1 MNVEYLASSV
11 GTDTVV
17 RMSPAD
23 ADRLGVA
30 VGLVPELPVVDHV
43 LGEVVVGAIEDVW
56 DGEADDKGSR
66 DEDLCA
72 SVDLEPVS
80 IRLTCG
86 WTGSGSLL
94 FGRSRVFR
102 QSDGQCDREDYDDGN
117 DDRDDR
123 RPGRGTLE
131 VVCDGVVVVGVRI
144 PQLLVAGSS
153 SCSVIELL
161 SRRSSTIA
169 SVR

>member
-17 RMSPAD
+17 RASPRD

-30 VGLVPELPVVDHV
+30 VGLMPELPVVDHE

-56 DGEADDKGSR
+56 DGEADDKDSR
-66 DEDLCA
+66 DEDLCV

-86 WTGSGSLL
+86 
-94 FGRSRVFR
+94 
-102 QSDGQCDREDYDDGN
+102 
-117 DDRDDR
+117 
-123 RPGRGTLE
+123 
-131 VVCDGVVVVGVRI
+131 
-144 PQLLVAGSS
+144 
-153 SCSVIELL
+153 
-161 SRRSSTIA
+161 
-169 SVR
+169 